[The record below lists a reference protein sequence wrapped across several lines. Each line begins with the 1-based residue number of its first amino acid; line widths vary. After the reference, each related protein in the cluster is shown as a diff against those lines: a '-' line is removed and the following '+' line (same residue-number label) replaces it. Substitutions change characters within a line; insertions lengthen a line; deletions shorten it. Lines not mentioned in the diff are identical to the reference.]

1 VYQYTLA
8 HEIERF
14 DIIRQSNEMIL
25 NEYNASGQD
34 LETLESEQ
42 EDLLSTLS
50 TLNEDF

>member
-25 NEYNASGQD
+25 NEYNESSQD

-42 EDLLSTLS
+42 EDLLSALTSL
-50 TLNEDF
+50 D